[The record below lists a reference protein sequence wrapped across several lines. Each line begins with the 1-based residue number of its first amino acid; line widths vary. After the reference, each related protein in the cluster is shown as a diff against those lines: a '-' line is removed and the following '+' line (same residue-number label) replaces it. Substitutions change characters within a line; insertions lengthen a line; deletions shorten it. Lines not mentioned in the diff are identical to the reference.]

1 MNTLKNIVQNQYYQ
15 KLMFLVILGYTF
27 TYIPFESIGHTF
39 RTILILGTVIAFIS
53 EGKEIL
59 KDPIF
64 LFLFFALIIPVL
76 SWINASNVIPDVV
89 SSTPKLDRLARILT
103 FFFVAYWL
111 KASLRRIYS
120 VWVVFILGFFLA
132 CILSPNFTNEINNAI
147 LGIRVDFG
155 IKNAQFTSMISGII
169 ILISLF
175 SFPQTYNSSLTPR
188 LKQALYIL
196 FLCSLCIATFI
207 TISSQSRQ
215 VWIALII
222 TIISL
227 PLFHTLMFGKI
238 KYLIPAYL
246 SMIIIVIIASQST
259 LITNR
264 LMTESSTINAIIN
277 GDSIPMSSIG
287 IRVNSWIEASYWIK
301 NNPILG
307 ASSEAI
313 GQVIQQSKIFN
324 SSLKANFGHLHNYYI
339 EVLVAYGL
347 IGFSFV
353 VSLYYWMLR
362 SMFIYRSKAQ
372 KLTVDA
378 INYNIIYSCCLI
390 MYWFIVNCF
399 ETYNSRSFGVFVQ
412 TLVFASIYT
421 FYLHDSLKERHSSE

>member
-1 MNTLKNIVQNQYYQ
+1 MNTLKNLVQNQYYQ

-27 TYIPFESIGHTF
+27 TYIPFEPIGHTF

-53 EGKEIL
+53 EGKAIL

-64 LFLFFALIIPVL
+64 LFLFFSLIIPIL

-89 SSTPKLDRLARILT
+89 SSAPKLDRLARILT

-120 VWVVFILGFFLA
+120 VWVIFILGFFLA
-132 CILSPNFTNEINNAI
+132 CILSPHFTNEINNAI
-147 LGIRVDFG
+147 SGIRVDFG
-155 IKNAQFTSMISGII
+155 IKNAQFTSMISGTI

-175 SFPQTYNSSLTPR
+175 SFPQTYNSSLSSR

-207 TISSQSRQ
+207 TIASQSRQ
-215 VWIALII
+215 VWLALII
-222 TIISL
+222 TIVSL
-227 PLFHTLMFGKI
+227 PLFYTLIFGKI

-259 LITNR
+259 LITSR
-264 LMTESSTINAIIN
+264 LMAESSTINAIIN
-277 GDSIPMSSIG
+277 GNTIPMSSIG

-301 NNPILG
+301 NNPMLG

-313 GQVIQQSKIFN
+313 GQVIQQSKMFN

-353 VSLYYWMLR
+353 VSLYYWVLR
-362 SMFIYRSKAQ
+362 SMFIYRSKNQ
-372 KLTVDA
+372 NLTTDT
-378 INYNIIYSCCLI
+378 INYNIIYSSCLI

-412 TLVFASIYT
+412 TLIFASIYT